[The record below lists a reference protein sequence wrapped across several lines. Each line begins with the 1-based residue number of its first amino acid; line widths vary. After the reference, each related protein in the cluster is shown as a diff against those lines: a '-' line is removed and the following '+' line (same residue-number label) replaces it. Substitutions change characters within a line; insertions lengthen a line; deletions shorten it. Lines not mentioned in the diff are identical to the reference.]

1 MKPQS
6 SSDSIRTLPRLVALV
21 LILGVAALAQMGG
34 GMMGPNNPGNP
45 MGPGQNNG
53 MHQGQGMGQG
63 MGSAVMNAMNMG
75 MGGREMMDGP
85 AVGPDGTAYVVRA
98 IPQTSTSSNQPNQLR
113 QELMAVNARDGS
125 ARWRLEIT
133 GGMVSDPARAK
144 DGRIFLTVSEFS
156 METQTGG
163 GMMNPGSGA
172 GKARL
177 LVIASDPFSARIAT
191 TIDVESDV
199 MSTPRVAAD
208 ETGNYVVY
216 VTGFERGARNG
227 SNSGDNDS
235 MAAGEK
241 YLYAFNPDGR
251 LRFRLKL
258 AEARVGMPAN

>member
-1 MKPQS
+1 M
-6 SSDSIRTLPRLVALV
+6 RLVTLV

-63 MGSAVMNAMNMG
+63 MGAAVMNAMNMG

-85 AVGPDGTAYVVRA
+85 AVGPDGTAYVVRT
-98 IPQTSTSSNQPNQLR
+98 IPQTSTNSNQPNQLR

-133 GGMVSDPARAK
+133 GGMVSDPALAK

-163 GMMNPGSGA
+163 GMMNPGNGT

-199 MSTPRVAAD
+199 LSTPRVAAD

-251 LRFRLKL
+251 QRFRLKL